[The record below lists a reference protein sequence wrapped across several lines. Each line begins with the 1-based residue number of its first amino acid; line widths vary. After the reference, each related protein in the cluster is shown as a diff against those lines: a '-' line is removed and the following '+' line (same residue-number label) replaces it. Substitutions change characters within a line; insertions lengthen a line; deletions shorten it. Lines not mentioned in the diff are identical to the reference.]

1 MFGNGHRVGKLRCLK
16 SLKSSNLRTWQAC
29 IKLMNTC
36 FRLFII
42 SASGLLLQFNMV
54 GKKVL
59 IHCVILSVRKWYL
72 LVCLYLLDL
81 LEETEKLMK
90 EKVEVQRQAEKEN
103 ADLLKHNKL
112 LEAELEEQVSR
123 VFELE
128 QTHMTERGDLQQQIQ
143 ALEKQLE
150 KNRKF
155 LDVSHRKNVQH
166 SHSYAAGDPL

>member
-1 MFGNGHRVGKLRCLK
+1 M
-16 SLKSSNLRTWQAC
+16 
-29 IKLMNTC
+29 
-36 FRLFII
+36 
-42 SASGLLLQFNMV
+42 
-54 GKKVL
+54 
-59 IHCVILSVRKWYL
+59 Y
-72 LVCLYLLDL
+72 LYLLDL

-128 QTHMTERGDLQQQIQ
+128 HTQMTERHDFQQQIQ

-150 KNRKF
+150 NNRKF
-155 LDVSHRKNVQH
+155 LDVSHRNNVQH
-166 SHSYAAGDPL
+166 SHLKYYWEN